1 MKQRGRISDV
11 AKLARVSPATVSAVV
26 NNRVGESIR
35 VSPETQK
42 RVWDA
47 VQELGYAANP
57 VARSLAKGRNQL
69 IGIFTY
75 EAIFPIQR
83 HDFFYPFLIGIEQE
97 AEAQGY
103 DLLLYTSAN
112 QSGKRSAYQGRVNK
126 LQLAD
131 GAIFLG
137 LNRNQQELAW
147 LVDEGF
153 SFVTIGRREVPGHEL
168 TYVGADYISATAEL
182 VSYIASKGHRRIAYL
197 RSTDDRE
204 PFSDRDTGFRRGLQL
219 AQIADDTAA
228 IYRLQD
234 GSLTGAQ
241 VREWLSTGI
250 TAFVAESDIIGNALL
265 DSAEDIGRRPPVD
278 FSMAVLGQP
287 LSPFEMLP
295 EWTAFHIPRR
305 EMGVRAVQLLIEIL
319 DAGEETYPRSELLAC
334 SFIAGNTVGAPP
346 RLSE

>member
-112 QSGKRSAYQGRVNK
+112 QAGKRSAYQGRVNK

-147 LVDEGF
+147 LFEEKF
-153 SFVTIGRREVPGHEL
+153 PFVTIGRREVPGYEL
-168 TYVGADYISATAEL
+168 TYIGADYISATAEL
-182 VSYIASKGHRRIAYL
+182 VSHIASKGHKRIAYL

-204 PFSDRDTGFRRGLQL
+204 PFSDRECGFRQGMRL
-219 AQIADDTAA
+219 AELSDDSVD
-228 IYRLQD
+228 IYHLQD
-234 GSLTGAQ
+234 SELTDVQ
-241 VREWLSTGI
+241 LREWLSAGI

-265 DSAEDIGRRPPVD
+265 KAAKATDIRSPDG

-287 LSPFEMLP
+287 LSPFETLP

-305 EMGVRAVQLLIEIL
+305 EMGARAVQLLVEML
-319 DAGEETYPRSELLAC
+319 DAEEETYPQSELLAC
-334 SFIAGNTVGAPP
+334 SFVAGNTVGAPP
-346 RLSE
+346 KQSG

>member
-112 QSGKRSAYQGRVNK
+112 QDGKRSAYQGRVNK

-147 LVDEGF
+147 LFEERF
-153 SFVTIGRREVPGHEL
+153 HFVTIGRREVPGHDL
-168 TYVGADYISATAEL
+168 TYVGADYVSATAKL
-182 VSYIASKGHRRIAYL
+182 VSYLAAKGHKRIAYL
-197 RSTDDRE
+197 RSTVDLEPFADRE
-204 PFSDRDTGFRRGLQL
+204 SGFRQGLQL
-219 AQIADDTAA
+219 AQIPEACSD
-228 IYRLQD
+228 IYRLED
-234 GSLTGAQ
+234 SSLTGAQ
-241 VREWLSTGI
+241 LGDWLANGI
-250 TAFVAESDIIGNALL
+250 TAFVAESDYIGNALL
-265 DSAEDIGRRPPVD
+265 KSAKSIGRRSPRD

-287 LSPFEMLP
+287 LSPFESLP

-305 EMGVRAVQLLIEIL
+305 EMGARAVQLLIEML
-319 DAGEETYPRSELLAC
+319 NAEEETYPRSELLAC
-334 SFIAGNTVGAPP
+334 SFEAGNTVGAPP
-346 RLSE
+346 RVSD